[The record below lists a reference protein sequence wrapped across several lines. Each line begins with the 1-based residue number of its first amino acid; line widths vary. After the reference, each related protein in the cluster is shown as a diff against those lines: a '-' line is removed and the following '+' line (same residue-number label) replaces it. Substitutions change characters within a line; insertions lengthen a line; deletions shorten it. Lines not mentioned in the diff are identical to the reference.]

1 MTYEFPIVAPG
12 NAPHGM
18 FAGVCVVLLI
28 MLTFFAFLAFG
39 IGRERFQISSDG
51 LKISAFLYGR
61 SIPARDLDVARA
73 QAVDLS
79 ANPDYRLTMRTNG
92 TGLPGYQAGWFHT
105 ANAGK
110 ALAFVTDKR
119 RVVCIPTR
127 QDYTVLLSVENPQ
140 EFLQALR
147 SAIR

>member
-1 MTYEFPIVAPG
+1 MSEFPIVAPTG
-12 NAPHGM
+12 SPQIV
-18 FAGVCVVLLI
+18 FAIVCLV
-28 MLTFFAFLAFG
+28 MLATTAFFAFWGFG
-39 IGRERFQISSDG
+39 MGREKFEISSEG

-61 SIPARDLDVARA
+61 AIPARDLDISRA

-79 ANPDYRLTMRTNG
+79 VNEDYRLARKTNG
-92 TGLPGYQAGWFHT
+92 TGMPGYQSGWFRMS
-105 ANAGK
+105 NGGK

-140 EFLQALR
+140 EFLRVLK
-147 SAIR
+147 STIR